1 MTEGQQL
8 ILNVLNKACDDAQA
22 KYTGLGMC
30 NVANLSAS
38 ERAIL
43 DKNYRQA
50 EIELDQAKR
59 AVESYLRQLGK
70 L

>member
-22 KYTGLGMC
+22 RYTGLGMA
-30 NVANLSAS
+30 NVTGLPES

-43 DKNYRQA
+43 SRQYNQAA
-50 EIELDQAKR
+50 EEFMRAKQAVQ
-59 AVESYLRQLGK
+59 AYLKQLGK